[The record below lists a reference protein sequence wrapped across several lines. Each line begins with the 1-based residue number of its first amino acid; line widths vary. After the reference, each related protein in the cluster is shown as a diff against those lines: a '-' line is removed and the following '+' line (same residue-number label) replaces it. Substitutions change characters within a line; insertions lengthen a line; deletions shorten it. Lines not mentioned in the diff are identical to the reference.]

1 MKYEKPAKTCEE
13 QADLLLSRGLV
24 ADRNAL
30 IAVLTQINYYRLSTY
45 LYTFRDSTDNFLP
58 GTRLKQI
65 LRLYE
70 FDHELRILLIDII
83 EGIEILVR
91 SRLAYFF
98 ALKHGPFAWKD
109 PNLFPNFNPIYDDFA
124 RWQDKLTEQTRR
136 SREQKANEDTVV
148 HFFKKY
154 GDEHDCL
161 PVWIL
166 VEIMDFGSTLS
177 FYRGVESDIRKNVA
191 RSFNQPEEVVLSWLL
206 SLNTV
211 RNRCAHHARLWNWKL
226 GIAIQLPKPRK
237 YPEWDLP
244 ELSNR
249 ELASVLYVC
258 AWISKKLVSKDYW
271 LERART
277 LLTEY
282 ADVSLGHIGMPEN
295 WEKDEIW
302 QIHPMGK
309 ARCSK

>member
-24 ADRNAL
+24 ADRKEL
-30 IAVLTQINYYRLSTY
+30 IDVLTQINYYRLSTY
-45 LYTFRDSTDNFLP
+45 LYTFRDSTDNFFP
-58 GTRLKQI
+58 GTSLKQI

-109 PNLFPNFNPIYDDFA
+109 PNLFPNFNLIYDDFA

-136 SREQKANEDTVV
+136 SREQKSNEDTVV

-154 GDEHDCL
+154 GDVHDRL

-191 RSFNQPEEVVLSWLL
+191 RSFDQPEEVVLSWLL

-211 RNRCAHHARLWNWKL
+211 RNRCAHHARLWNWQL
-226 GIAIQLPKPRK
+226 GISIKLPNVRK

-244 ELSNR
+244 WLSNR

-271 LERART
+271 LERARS
-277 LLTEY
+277 LLRRY
-282 ADVSLGHIGMPEN
+282 QDVSLNHIGMPEE

-302 QIHPMGK
+302 
-309 ARCSK
+309 R

>member
-24 ADRNAL
+24 ADRNEL
-30 IAVLTQINYYRLSTY
+30 ITVLTQINYYRLSTY
-45 LYTFRDSTDNFLP
+45 LYTFRDGTDNFLP
-58 GTRLKQI
+58 GTSLQQI

-98 ALKHGPFAWKD
+98 ALKHGPFAWRD
-109 PNLFPNFNPIYDDFA
+109 PKVFPNFNPAYDDFV

-136 SREQKANEDTVV
+136 SREQKSNEDTVV

-154 GDEHDCL
+154 GDLHDCL
-161 PVWIL
+161 PIWIL

-177 FYRGVESDIRKNVA
+177 FYRGVESDLRKNVA
-191 RSFNQPEEVVLSWLL
+191 LSFNQPEEVVLSWLL

-211 RNRCAHHARLWNWKL
+211 RNRCAHHARLWNWQL
-226 GIAIQLPKPRK
+226 GISVKLPNARK
-237 YPEWDLP
+237 YPEWYLP
-244 ELSNR
+244 RLSNR
-249 ELASVLYVC
+249 ELASVLYIC

-271 LERART
+271 LERARSLFCT
-277 LLTEY
+277 Y
-282 ADVSLGHIGMPEN
+282 ADVSLDHIGMPEG
-295 WEKDEIW
+295 WEKDAIW
-302 QIHPMGK
+302 K
-309 ARCSK
+309 K